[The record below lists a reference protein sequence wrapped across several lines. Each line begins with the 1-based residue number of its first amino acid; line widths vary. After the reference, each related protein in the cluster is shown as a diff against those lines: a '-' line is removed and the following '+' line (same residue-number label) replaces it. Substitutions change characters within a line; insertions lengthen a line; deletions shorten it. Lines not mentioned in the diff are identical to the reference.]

1 MGKFRNAMWYHYMQ
15 GWEVV
20 VVVTAK
26 LSEVYLTF
34 SREDEVMKLWMS
46 LEVKSIRRKEVEKWV
61 GH

>member
-34 SREDEVMKLWMS
+34 SREDEVMNVIGS
-46 LEVKSIRRKEVEKWV
+46 KE
-61 GH
+61 HSS